1 MDIREKI
8 VEIMNGI
15 CNVPVTEHTEE
26 DLFESGVLDSL
37 TVMQLVGELCDAF
50 EIDLDVDDVTHDHFC
65 SVDHVIEL
73 VRKYMKAEGD

>member
-1 MDIREKI
+1 MDIRERI

-15 CNVPVTEHTEE
+15 CNVPVMEHMDE

-50 EIDLDVDDVTHDHFC
+50 VIDLDVDDVTHDHFC
-65 SVDHVIEL
+65 SVDHITKL
-73 VRKYMKAEGD
+73 VRKYVQAEGK